1 MTAATERLAG
11 SEGVLR
17 TVLPGGLRVITE
29 SLPAVRSAAF
39 GIWAGVGSRDEDP
52 AHAGATHY
60 LEHLL
65 FKGTR
70 RRSALEISA
79 SMDAVGGELNAF
91 TAKEYTCYYARV
103 LDADLPLA
111 IDVLSDM
118 VTSSLIEPKEV
129 DAERGVILE
138 EIAMNEDDPAD
149 LVHEAFSELA
159 FGDTP
164 LGRPILGTVDSINSI
179 TRDRIAEHYRARY
192 TPDHLV
198 VAAAGSLDHD
208 HVVELTAAA
217 FGAVLS
223 GQRAPA
229 GPRLTGP
236 QADGGTATGVRL
248 VSRPVEQANIVLGCA
263 GLARNDDRRFALG
276 VLNAALGGG
285 MSSRLFQEV
294 REKRGLAYS
303 VYSFSSQ
310 HAECGQW
317 GIYAGCLPAK
327 TEEVL
332 SICQDEIAKVI
343 ESGLTDEEL
352 DRGKGQLRGSI
363 VLGLEDP
370 SSRMRRL
377 GKSELVYPRL
387 EPVDEILARIEAV
400 THDQVREVAADG
412 AWPAEGAG
420 HRGAVRRRCRVRR
433 GAGELA
439 AAPQYSR
446 LFWLRPAL
454 MPRSGC
460 RGAGRDAL
468 FCGACLLRS
477 RLARLSAPAVPLT
490 STRSVPG
497 GWCAASGR
505 RTTRGQRRS

>member
-1 MTAATERLAG
+1 MTAETERLAG
-11 SEGVLR
+11 SHCSVLR

-65 FKGTR
+65 FKGTSR
-70 RRSALEISA
+70 RTALDISA

-118 VTSSLIEPKEV
+118 VTGSLIAPKDV

-138 EIAMNEDDPAD
+138 EIAMNEDDPSD
-149 LVHEAFSELA
+149 LVHEAFTA
-159 FGDTP
+159 QIFGDTP

-179 TRDRIAEHYRARY
+179 SRARIAEHYRARY
-192 TPDHLV
+192 TPDSMV
-198 VAAAGSLDHD
+198 IAAAGNLEHD
-208 HVVELTAAA
+208 RVVELTAAA
-217 FGAVLS
+217 FGAALAESARS
-223 GQRAPA
+223 GVSPA
-229 GPRLTGP
+229 LPRLGGP
-236 QADGGTATGVRL
+236 AAGTATGSGVRL
-248 VSRPVEQANIVLGCA
+248 VSRPLEQANLILGC
-263 GLARNDDRRFALG
+263 GGMARTDDLRFALG

-310 HAECGQW
+310 HADCGQW

-332 SICQDEIAKVI
+332 AICREEIAKVI
-343 ESGLTDEEL
+343 ASGLTDEEL
-352 DRGKGQLRGSI
+352 GRGKGQLRGSI

-370 SSRMRRL
+370 SSRMSRL

-387 EPVDEILARIEAV
+387 EPVDEILAEIEAV
-400 THDQVREVAADG
+400 THDQVRHVAETMLSQPMALAVVGPFDDAD
-412 AWPAEGAG
+412 AFT
-420 HRGAVRRRCRVRR
+420 AVL
-433 GAGELA
+433 G
-439 AAPQYSR
+439 
-446 LFWLRPAL
+446 
-454 MPRSGC
+454 
-460 RGAGRDAL
+460 
-468 FCGACLLRS
+468 
-477 RLARLSAPAVPLT
+477 
-490 STRSVPG
+490 
-497 GWCAASGR
+497 
-505 RTTRGQRRS
+505 